1 MTQPSWETLLGVPKP
16 NSCNLKAA
24 CCSVAV
30 PSVPVWELFS
40 KAARGD
46 ETSRDFL
53 SVFIPHATHQ
63 AAKTFYP
70 EDPSHIDR
78 VLHMVNVQKTKA
90 ALQAHQVVFYHCRN
104 LGADRRCQ
112 IYEDRP
118 SFCRDYPASPMAL
131 LVKGCGYQSWVAAC
145 KTKLAQLGYE
155 IVGEEPETPALGSD
169 GQ

>member
-1 MTQPSWETLLGVPKP
+1 MTQPGWEAILGVPKP
-16 NSCNLKAA
+16 AGCNLKAA

-30 PSVPVWELFS
+30 PSVPVWELFQ
-40 KAARGD
+40 KAAQGD

-53 SVFIPHATHQ
+53 SVFVPHASHQ
-63 AAKTFYP
+63 AARAFYP

-78 VLHMVNVQKTKA
+78 VLAMVTQQKTRA
-90 ALQAHQVVFYHCRN
+90 AMQAQQVVFYHCRN

-118 SFCRDYPASPMAL
+118 AFCRDYPASPMAL

-145 KTKLAQLGYE
+145 KTRLAELGYE
-155 IVGEEPETPALGSD
+155 IVGEAPEVVAAD
-169 GQ
+169 K